1 MGTVDLT
8 KDVVNIVL
16 VPIHDQFLVSR
27 SYLICICICIYLF
40 LVVAALEQLI
50 NKYSILATRKLWM

>member
-27 SYLICICICIYLF
+27 SYLICMHMPMPMNT
-40 LVVAALEQLI
+40 VD
-50 NKYSILATRKLWM
+50 KYSILATRKLWM